1 VTGIKVA
8 SKVILFCSSIQQFKL
23 ENDTKQFLNLWS
35 GIGIGVIGCTDRTG
49 LPAGWYDWHWQ
60 CYRNRAAGGTFG
72 GVVGVFETVLAASLS
87 ASVTAASAPSMASF
101 IAGDPAACSS
111 RIVPAREKAKV

>member
-60 CYRNRAAGGTFG
+60 CYRNRAA
-72 GVVGVFETVLAASLS
+72 
-87 ASVTAASAPSMASF
+87 ASAPSMASF